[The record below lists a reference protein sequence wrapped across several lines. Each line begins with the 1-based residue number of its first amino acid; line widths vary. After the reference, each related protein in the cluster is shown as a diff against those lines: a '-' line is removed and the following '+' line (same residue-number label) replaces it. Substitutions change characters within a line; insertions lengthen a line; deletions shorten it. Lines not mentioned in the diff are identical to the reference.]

1 MYALARPGL
10 TLLVLSL
17 LAAIPA
23 ELSAQAS
30 RAEVEAPDGIY
41 PGDLIKLDVWREEDL
56 TGEFLVD
63 RSRIVVLPLVGRY
76 DVSEETPES
85 FEAKVVA
92 AMQAEIANPSI
103 DVTVLRRV
111 RVTGFVMEGGV
122 FSLDPTTTVADALAM
137 AGGLNEDAVA
147 NQVLL
152 YRAGSV
158 VVSNLDVDNSIYESE
173 IRSGDE
179 IRIPQQSW
187 VTRNSSALITSGASA
202 LIGIIITIIATSRN

>member
-1 MYALARPGL
+1 MYALVRPGL

-30 RAEVEAPDGIY
+30 RVEVEAPDRIY

-56 TGEFLVD
+56 SGEFLVD

-76 DVSEETPES
+76 DVSDETPES

-137 AGGLNEDAVA
+137 AGGLSQDGVA
-147 NQVLL
+147 GRVLL
-152 YRAGSV
+152 YRAGLV
-158 VVSNLDVDNSIYESE
+158 VASNLDLDRSIYESA

-179 IRIPQQSW
+179 LRVPQRSW
-187 VTRNSSALITSGASA
+187 VARNSGALITGASA
-202 LIGIIITIIATSRN
+202 FVGILVTLIATSGN